1 MAEIRVRVWRV
12 GRRSESQYLLILRD
26 DLGNPLGMVIGPC
39 EAVAIWAVLRRG
51 QGRPHATEGHPER
64 LPGQGSGG
72 AALREGPEQ
81 PRSRIPSTHDLLD
94 AMLTRL
100 GGKIEKVV
108 VDDLWNGTYYAKLH
122 VTVNGQRTTV
132 DGRPS
137 DCVALAL
144 RAHAPLYITE
154 EVMAASKEPDSPSDL
169 ETDPDPLAG
178 LEDL

>member
-12 GRRSESQYLLILRD
+12 GRRSDSRYLLILRD
-26 DLGNPLGMVIGPC
+26 NSGNPLGMVIGPC
-39 EAVAIWAVLRRG
+39 EAVAIWAVLRRA
-51 QGRPHATEGHPER
+51 QDRPHATEDHPE
-64 LPGQGSGG
+64 QGRG
-72 AALREGPEQ
+72 AVLRKGPEE
-81 PRSRIPSTHDLLD
+81 PLSRIPATHDLLD

-100 GGKIEKVV
+100 GGKLEKVV

-122 VTVNGQRTTV
+122 VTVDGQRTTV

-144 RAHAPLYITE
+144 RAHAPLYVTE
-154 EVMAASKEPDSPSDL
+154 EVMAASREPDSHSDL
-169 ETDPDPLAG
+169 DGDSDPLAG

>member
-1 MAEIRVRVWRV
+1 VAEIRVRVWRV

-39 EAVAIWAVLRRG
+39 EAVAIWAVLRK
-51 QGRPHATEGHPER
+51 
-64 LPGQGSGG
+64 
-72 AALREGPEQ
+72 GPEQ
-81 PRSRIPSTHDLLD
+81 PRSRIPATHDLLE

-100 GGKIEKVV
+100 GGKLEKVV
-108 VDDLWNGTYYAKLH
+108 VDDLWNGVYYAKLH
-122 VTVNGQRTTV
+122 VTVDGQRTTV

-154 EVMAASKEPDSPSDL
+154 EVMAASKEPDSPSDVGS
-169 ETDPDPLAG
+169 DPDPLAG

>member
-1 MAEIRVRVWRV
+1 VAEIRVRVWRV

-51 QGRPHATEGHPER
+51 QGRPHATEGHPEQSR
-64 LPGQGSGG
+64 G
-72 AALREGPEQ
+72 AILREGSEQ
-81 PRSRIPSTHDLLD
+81 LRSRIPATHDLLD

-100 GGKIEKVV
+100 GGKLEKVV
-108 VDDLWNGTYYAKLH
+108 VDDLWNGVYYAKLH
-122 VTVNGQRTTV
+122 VTVDGQRTTV

-154 EVMAASKEPDSPSDL
+154 EVMAASREPDSPF
-169 ETDPDPLAG
+169 EQEGGPDPLAG
-178 LEDL
+178 LEEL